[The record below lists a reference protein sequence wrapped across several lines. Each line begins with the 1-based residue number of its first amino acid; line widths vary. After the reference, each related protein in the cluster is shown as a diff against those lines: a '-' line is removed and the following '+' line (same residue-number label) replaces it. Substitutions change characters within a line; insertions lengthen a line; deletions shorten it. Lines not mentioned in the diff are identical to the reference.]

1 MARYVIN
8 NENGRIYLGS
18 GNVEMHLIFCSFAW
32 KHLLAVRREFN
43 CVSDVCRLD
52 FFMLFVFPLSLT
64 LKFPF
69 LLLKMPVRIHFHTI
83 YSK

>member
-1 MARYVIN
+1 MRM
-8 NENGRIYLGS
+8 
-18 GNVEMHLIFCSFAW
+18 VEFIWAPEMSNDMHLIFCSFAW

-64 LKFPF
+64 LKFHF